1 MGQTLFF
8 FFCNTFCA
16 GKGSKAW
23 NWSNV
28 NPSQASTLS
37 SCGGYS
43 VLLRTLLSL
52 LLLLTTDM
60 CLCNTTISI
69 AAWCW
74 PRRRFR
80 LVVGTRT
87 NHEFPYRSSALA
99 AAASRQRT
107 AWIHTILSIIFCL
120 SASPHH
126 PPHGKRISLSW
137 KTRAP
142 AVCVRPPSSRS
153 PPLTRPT
160 PPVACLL
167 LLEWVW
173 FEFRLNTDHA
183 ILFPPSPGNRNWLA
197 LEYTYGIGCLSGC
210 L

>member
-28 NPSQASTLS
+28 NPSQPSTLS

-52 LLLLTTDM
+52 LLLFTTDM

-87 NHEFPYRSSALA
+87 NHEFPYRSSA
-99 AAASRQRT
+99 RQQQHPANGQLEYTPFSPLYSACPHRL
-107 AWIHTILSIIFCL
+107 IILRMEK
-120 SASPHH
+120 
-126 PPHGKRISLSW
+126 G
-137 KTRAP
+137 
-142 AVCVRPPSSRS
+142 SRS
-153 PPLTRPT
+153 HGRRVHLPF
-160 PPVACLL
+160 ASDLL
-167 LLEWVW
+167 LLVLLRSLVLLL
-173 FEFRLNTDHA
+173 RLPA
-183 ILFPPSPGNRNWLA
+183 FSFS
-197 LEYTYGIGCLSGC
+197 SGSGSNSD
-210 L
+210 